1 MGVVMEGGD
10 VAVLVY
16 HPGDVVEGGFVLVAH
31 GMAKLICSGG
41 QVAASVELARLFG
54 TATRTYGCCC
64 QVGRQIKRSLRA
76 LAQRIN

>member
-16 HPGDVVEGGFVLVAH
+16 HPGDVVEGGFVLVAQ
-31 GMAKLICSGG
+31 LICSGG